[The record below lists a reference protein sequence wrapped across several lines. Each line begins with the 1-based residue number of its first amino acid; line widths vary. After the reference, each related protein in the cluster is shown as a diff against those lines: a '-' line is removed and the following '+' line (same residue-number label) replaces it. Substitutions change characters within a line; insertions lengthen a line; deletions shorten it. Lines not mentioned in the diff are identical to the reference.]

1 MPKFSTEVPH
11 QLGTEEATERLKS
24 FLEQV
29 RERYQDQVKN
39 LSGDWDNNVLTFSL
53 TTYGFKIDGTLTV
66 EEQLARL
73 SGNLPVAASFFRGKI
88 EESIAGELQ
97 RALT

>member
-1 MPKFSTEVPH
+1 MPKFSTEVTH
-11 QLGTEEATERLKS
+11 QLGTQAATDRLKS

-29 RERYQDQVKN
+29 SERYQDQVSS
-39 LSGDWDNNVLTFSL
+39 LSGDWNDNVLTFSL

-73 SGNLPVAASFFRGKI
+73 SGNLPMAAAFFRGKI
-88 EESIAGELQ
+88 EESISGELQ

>member
-11 QLGTEEATERLKS
+11 QLGTQEATERLKS

-29 RERYQDQVKN
+29 QEQYQDQVSS
-39 LSGDWDNNVLTFSL
+39 LSGDWDENVLTFSL
-53 TTYGFKIDGTLTV
+53 TTDGFTIDGTLTV

-73 SGNLPVAASFFRGKI
+73 SGTLPMAASLFRGKI
-88 EESIAGELQ
+88 EQSIAGELQ
-97 RALT
+97 RALA

>member
-1 MPKFSTEVPH
+1 MPKFNTEVPH
-11 QLGTEEATERLKS
+11 ELGAQEATERLKS

-29 RERYQDQVKN
+29 QERYQDQVSN
-39 LSGDWDNNVLTFSL
+39 LSGDWNENVLTFSL
-53 TTYGFKIDGTLTV
+53 TTYGFTIDGTLTV

-73 SGNLPVAASFFRGKI
+73 TGNLPMAASFFRGKI

>member
-1 MPKFSTEVPH
+1 MPKFNTEVPH
-11 QLGTEEATERLKS
+11 ELGTQEATDRLKS

-29 RERYQDQVKN
+29 KERYQDQVSN
-39 LSGDWDNNVLTFSL
+39 LSGDWNENVLTFSL
-53 TTYGFKIDGTLTV
+53 TTYGFTIDGTLTV

-73 SGNLPVAASFFRGKI
+73 SGNLPMAASFFRGKI